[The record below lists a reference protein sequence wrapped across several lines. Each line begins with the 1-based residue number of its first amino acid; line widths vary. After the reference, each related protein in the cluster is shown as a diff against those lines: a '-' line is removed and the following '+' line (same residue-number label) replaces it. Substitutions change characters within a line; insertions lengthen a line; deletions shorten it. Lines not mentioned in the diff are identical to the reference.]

1 MSVIHEFQPQCGF
14 LMVSIH
20 FHLQIHAYRFA
31 KKTIHGLFFLPN
43 ISGPPSLVVLLG
55 LRLAPAQR
63 LHCTSVRRMGRGG
76 AFLARAQRAEVQQS
90 QPAIGVA

>member
-1 MSVIHEFQPQCGF
+1 MPTD
-14 LMVSIH
+14 
-20 FHLQIHAYRFA
+20 LQQ
-31 KKTIHGLFFLPN
+31 KKYYPWIVFSN

-76 AFLARAQRAEVQQS
+76 AFLAQGSHAQRAEVQQS
-90 QPAIGVA
+90 QPAIGVASAWPGLQGFRAWGTEDEEL

>member
-1 MSVIHEFQPQCGF
+1 MWVSNGF
-14 LMVSIH
+14 YPFPFTNPCLPICK
-20 FHLQIHAYRFA
+20 